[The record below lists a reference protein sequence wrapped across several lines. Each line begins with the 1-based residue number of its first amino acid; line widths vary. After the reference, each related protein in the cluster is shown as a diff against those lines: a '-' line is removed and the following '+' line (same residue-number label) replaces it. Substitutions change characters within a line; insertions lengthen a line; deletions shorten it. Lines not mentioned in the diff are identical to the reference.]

1 MDCFSYYKLIHRH
14 IQEKE
19 APVSVDFLFIWHFI
33 WQIQF

>member
-14 IQEKE
+14 IQKKE